1 MIFIRLPA
9 TVAAEGQSHYS
20 VSISNIFLFN
30 VCILFFLPIPFCSF
44 CMRQILEVE
53 TQHTF
58 AFMPESLYDRIS
70 TSGTLAF
77 SFSKKLP
84 EIMGRSISLG

>member
-1 MIFIRLPA
+1 
-9 TVAAEGQSHYS
+9 
-20 VSISNIFLFN
+20 
-30 VCILFFLPIPFCSF
+30 
-44 CMRQILEVE
+44 
-53 TQHTF
+53 
-58 AFMPESLYDRIS
+58 LYGRIS

>member
-9 TVAAEGQSHYS
+9 TVAAEGESHYS
-20 VSISNIFLFN
+20 VSISNIFIYRLYLTFSSN
-30 VCILFFLPIPFCSF
+30 SFFCF

-58 AFMPESLYDRIS
+58 SFMPESLYGRIS

-84 EIMGRSISLG
+84 GIMGRSIALG